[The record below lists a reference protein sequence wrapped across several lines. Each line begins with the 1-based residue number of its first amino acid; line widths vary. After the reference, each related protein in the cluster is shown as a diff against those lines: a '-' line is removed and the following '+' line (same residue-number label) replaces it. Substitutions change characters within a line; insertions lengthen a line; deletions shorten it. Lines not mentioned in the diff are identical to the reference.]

1 MHLSTV
7 GQNSDAGTTALG
19 SLQITVANAVAAG
32 NRVIVGVETNA
43 LSAQDGPFTATDTR
57 GNTYTVP
64 EDTTQSSTPP
74 KPGLGHAFKSGTT
87 QVSQLSSVLGTGLQ
101 VGDKITISHP
111 AVNVLYWCCTAE
123 AFDDTTAFDTLS
135 WNTGASNSPNS
146 GPTPA
151 ADQNAQLLFV
161 VTGWGG
167 SGAPTVP
174 SGWDSSPMVEAA
186 GASNRRLQAHWQ
198 YVNVGGT
205 RAGALALGSS
215 GSWAQI
221 VSAWDAAAPPQILEP
236 ISDVTTTNWV
246 KNGGSGS
253 FASLVDEPVPDD
265 TDFARSQSN
274 PAGQVLELLA
284 AAGSVPPTFTKF
296 KVRARCRLN
305 GSSGSVVL
313 KLMDGATVVATS
325 SALPVA
331 AGIFDWYDFTLSSG
345 AASGINTA
353 HYANLRP
360 HLEATAS
367 P

>member
-1 MHLSTV
+1 MHLATV
-7 GQNSDAGTTALG
+7 GQVSDAGTTPLA
-19 SLQITVANAVAAG
+19 SLQLTVANAVAAG
-32 NRVIVGVETNA
+32 NRVIIAVETNA
-43 LSAQDGPFTATDTR
+43 LSTQDGVFSATDNR

-64 EDTTQSSTPP
+64 NDAGQTSPL
-74 KPGLGHAFKSGTT
+74 GLGHEFKSGTT
-87 QVSQLSSVLGTGLQ
+87 QISILSSVLGTGLQ
-101 VGDKITISHP
+101 VGDHITVAHAS
-111 AVNVLYWCCTAE
+111 ANVLYWGITAE

-135 WNTGASNSPNS
+135 HNTGASNSPSS
-146 GPTPA
+146 GPAPA
-151 ADQNAQLLFV
+151 ADQNAQLVFV
-161 VTGWGG
+161 ATSWGG
-167 SGAPTVP
+167 SGVPTVP
-174 SGWDSSPMVEAA
+174 SGWDSSAMVEAA

-205 RAGALALGSS
+205 RSGALALGTS

-221 VSAWDAAAPPQILEP
+221 VSAWDAALPPQVLEP

-246 KNGGSGS
+246 KNGGTGS
-253 FASLVDEPVPDD
+253 FASLMDEAVPDD
-265 TDFARSQSN
+265 TDFARSASN

-284 AAGSVPPTFTKF
+284 APGVVPPTFTQF

-313 KLMDGATVVATS
+313 KLMDGASVVAAS
-325 SALPVA
+325 SALPVT
-331 AGIFDWYDFTLSSG
+331 AGSFGWYDFTLTSTQ
-345 AASGINTA
+345 ASGINTA